1 MKMYIM
7 KYILITLTAILILGS
22 CQSEVAAPS
31 NLEERKALLVEQKK
45 ELRALQ
51 LSIDTLQ
58 EAIYKEEPPK
68 DKPKKTVTTMKLAKE
83 DFKRFSEIQATIQSD
98 DIAMASSETG
108 GRITYIKAKEG
119 QSVKRGQL
127 IAKVDMESVNKQIDE
142 IQTSLGL
149 AKDTYDRQKRLWEQN
164 IGSEM
169 QYLQTKNNVD
179 RLEQSLKTLDFQLT
193 KANVYAPISGAID
206 KVMLKEGEMS
216 SPGMPIVQILNTYNV
231 KVVANLPENYLGKV
245 KRGQLVDIH
254 FPALELDKK
263 AKVSLVG
270 RTIDPANRT
279 FKIEVDISNKD
290 QMLKPNLLAI
300 VKINDLS
307 IADALVVPQELV
319 LQEISGKEF
328 VMVAEM
334 QEGKKVAA
342 KKYVEQGE
350 SYDGRVQIL
359 SGITTED
366 ELIVVG
372 ARNVK
377 AGDPLEVSMPD
388 EKEAESMKKK

>member
-1 MKMYIM
+1 M

-127 IAKVDMESVNKQIDE
+127 IARVDMESVNRQIDE

-216 SPGMPIVQILNTYNV
+216 SPGMPIVQILNTYKV

>member
-1 MKMYIM
+1 M

-127 IAKVDMESVNKQIDE
+127 IARVDMESVNRQIDE

-216 SPGMPIVQILNTYNV
+216 SPG
-231 KVVANLPENYLGKV
+231 
-245 KRGQLVDIH
+245 
-254 FPALELDKK
+254 
-263 AKVSLVG
+263 
-270 RTIDPANRT
+270 
-279 FKIEVDISNKD
+279 
-290 QMLKPNLLAI
+290 
-300 VKINDLS
+300 
-307 IADALVVPQELV
+307 
-319 LQEISGKEF
+319 
-328 VMVAEM
+328 
-334 QEGKKVAA
+334 
-342 KKYVEQGE
+342 
-350 SYDGRVQIL
+350 
-359 SGITTED
+359 
-366 ELIVVG
+366 LI
-372 ARNVK
+372 K
-377 AGDPLEVSMPD
+377 
-388 EKEAESMKKK
+388 

>member
-127 IAKVDMESVNKQIDE
+127 IARVDMESVNRQIDE

-216 SPGMPIVQILNTYNV
+216 SPGMPIVQILNTYKV

>member
-1 MKMYIM
+1 
-7 KYILITLTAILILGS
+7 
-22 CQSEVAAPS
+22 
-31 NLEERKALLVEQKK
+31 
-45 ELRALQ
+45 
-51 LSIDTLQ
+51 
-58 EAIYKEEPPK
+58 
-68 DKPKKTVTTMKLAKE
+68 
-83 DFKRFSEIQATIQSD
+83 
-98 DIAMASSETG
+98 
-108 GRITYIKAKEG
+108 
-119 QSVKRGQL
+119 
-127 IAKVDMESVNKQIDE
+127 
-142 IQTSLGL
+142 
-149 AKDTYDRQKRLWEQN
+149 
-164 IGSEM
+164 
-169 QYLQTKNNVD
+169 
-179 RLEQSLKTLDFQLT
+179 
-193 KANVYAPISGAID
+193 
-206 KVMLKEGEMS
+206 
-216 SPGMPIVQILNTYNV
+216 
-231 KVVANLPENYLGKV
+231 VANLPENYLGKV

-334 QEGKKVAA
+334 H
-342 KKYVEQGE
+342 
-350 SYDGRVQIL
+350 
-359 SGITTED
+359 